1 MYLGVPS
8 KNWGGGGTV
17 GVGMRQKKSW
27 WLVSVSGVNVDKTKF
42 GEPSLPRHRLAYRI
56 CLHVVYMSG
65 KSAASFNADL
75 C

>member
-1 MYLGVPS
+1 
-8 KNWGGGGTV
+8 
-17 GVGMRQKKSW
+17 MRQKKSW

-65 KSAASFNADL
+65 KSAASFNANL